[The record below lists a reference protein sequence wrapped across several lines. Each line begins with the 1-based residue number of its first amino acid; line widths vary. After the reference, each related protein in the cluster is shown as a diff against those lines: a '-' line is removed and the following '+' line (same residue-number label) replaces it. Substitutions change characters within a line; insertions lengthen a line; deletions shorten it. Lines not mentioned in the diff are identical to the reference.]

1 MVQIENVNV
10 LFFKILSKNDK
21 KNKKTIYYFLIV
33 DKTFQNPF
41 TEERLDKP
49 TQKFKHRSRKSGKW
63 LSKVNKY

>member
-1 MVQIENVNV
+1 M
-10 LFFKILSKNDK
+10 FKK
-21 KNKKTIYYFLIV
+21 KKKPIYYFLIV

-63 LSKVNKY
+63 LCKVNKY

>member
-1 MVQIENVNV
+1 MSSFLKFCQKMI
-10 LFFKILSKNDK
+10 K
-21 KNKKTIYYFLIV
+21 KNPIYYFSIV

-49 TQKFKHRSRKSGKW
+49 TQEFKHRSGKSGKW